1 MYSAQKKLAEDLWK
15 AVNNNE
21 VTKVRSL
28 LGQGADPN
36 HKFYWSDEWPG
47 YMLPPL
53 HEACV
58 RGYLQMV
65 KTLVTHGART
75 DEGDRRD
82 NRTPFHWACRG
93 GEKEVVKYFFRE
105 LGLSTGK

>member
-1 MYSAQKKLAEDLWK
+1 MFSAQKKLAEDLYE
-15 AVNNNE
+15 AVDSSD

-36 HKFYWSDEWPG
+36 HQLYWSDEWA
-47 YMLPPL
+47 YKVPPL
-53 HEACV
+53 HNACWM
-58 RGYLQMV
+58 GYLEIV

-75 DEGDRRD
+75 DEAGGWR
-82 NRTPFHWACRG
+82 NLIPLHWACRG
-93 GEKEVVKYFFRE
+93 GDKEVVKYLFRE